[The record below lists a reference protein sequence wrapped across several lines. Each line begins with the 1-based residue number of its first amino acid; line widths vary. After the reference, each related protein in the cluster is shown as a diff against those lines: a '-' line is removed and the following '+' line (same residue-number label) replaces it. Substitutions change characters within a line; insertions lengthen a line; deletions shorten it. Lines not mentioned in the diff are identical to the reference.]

1 MVTFIEKIIKKQADI
16 SEEKGITKYK
26 AYFVKTKIY
35 AGYRNEV
42 DTILRTDGY
51 ENVIVAG

>member
-1 MVTFIEKIIKKQADI
+1 MVTFIAKMIRKQADV
-16 SEEKGITKYK
+16 SEEKGIAKYK

-35 AGYRNEV
+35 AEYRNDV

-51 ENVIVAG
+51 ENVIVAN